1 MAGTAI
7 HDSKNYTV
15 ACIGAHHDYDED
27 EQHCDC
33 ITEKWIL
40 QELRLLSIKPD
51 KDRAIGDLKDAGK
64 CSALTDDD
72 IGNMAYEYCS
82 MSRACAGQGL
92 RIAVSNLPQ
101 LTSLELDSVE
111 MYDVEQRSFRLLHP
125 WTQLR

>member
-27 EQHCDC
+27 EQHCEC

-40 QELRLLSIKPD
+40 QELRLLSIQPD
-51 KDRAIGDLKDAGK
+51 EDRAMGRLKDAEIT
-64 CSALTDDD
+64 LTEDEVERLAD
-72 IGNMAYEYCS
+72 EPCS
-82 MSRACAGQGL
+82 MSRVTAGQGL
-92 RIAVSNLPQ
+92 RFAVSKLPQ
-101 LTSLELDSVE
+101 LTSLELYSVE

-125 WTQLR
+125 WRLLR